1 MPNGN
6 IITMNTQQVWKILE
20 TIPDPEIPVITIIEL
35 GIVKDVIQNENQTI
49 VKITPT
55 YSGCP
60 AMDQI
65 EKDIISNL
73 HAAGIKNVLVEK
85 IYSPAWTTD
94 WITAEAKAKLM
105 AYGISPP
112 ALVSANKKALLSGEQ
127 PVVIC
132 PQCKSRNTV
141 MISQFGSTACKA
153 LYKCLQCLEP
163 FDHFKCL

>member
-1 MPNGN
+1 ME
-6 IITMNTQQVWKILE
+6 TTEVWKILE
-20 TIPDPEIPVITIIEL
+20 TIPDPEIPVINIIEL
-35 GIVKDVIQNENQTI
+35 GIVKDVVHAAEGTL

-73 HAAGIKNVLVEK
+73 KAAGIKNISVEK

-94 WITAEAKAKLM
+94 WISEEAKAKLM

-112 ALVSANKKALLSGEQ
+112 AKVSINKKALLEGYE
-127 PVVIC
+127 PDVIC
-132 PQCKSRNTV
+132 PRCKSHNTL

-153 LYKCLQCLEP
+153 LFKCNNCLEP

>member
-1 MPNGN
+1 
-6 IITMNTQQVWKILE
+6 MNTNEVWKILE
-20 TIPDPEIPVITIIEL
+20 TIPDPEIPVINIIEL

-65 EKDIISNL
+65 EKDIVSNL
-73 HAAGIKNVLVEK
+73 RAAGIKEVVVEK

-94 WITAEAKAKLM
+94 FITAEAKAKLM

-112 ALVSANKKALLSGEQ
+112 ETVSANKKALLMGHE
-127 PVVIC
+127 PEVIC
-132 PQCKSRNTV
+132 PRCKSSNTV
-141 MISQFGSTACKA
+141 MVSQFGSTACKA
-153 LYKCLQCLEP
+153 LYKCHQCLEP

>member
-1 MPNGN
+1 MEKE
-6 IITMNTQQVWKILE
+6 QVRKILE
-20 TIPDPEIPVITIIEL
+20 SIPDPEIPVINIIEL
-35 GIVKDVIQNENQTI
+35 GIVKDILVDNDHVT

-65 EKDIISNL
+65 EKDIVSNL
-73 HAAGIKNVLVEK
+73 KASGITHVLVEK
-85 IYSPAWTTD
+85 IFSPAWTTD
-94 WITAEAKAKLM
+94 WITDEAKAKLM

-112 ALVSANKKALLSGEQ
+112 EKVSLNKKALLLGEE
-127 PVVIC
+127 PDIIC
-132 PQCKSRNTV
+132 PRCKSHNTL

-153 LYKCLQCLEP
+153 LYKCNDCLEP